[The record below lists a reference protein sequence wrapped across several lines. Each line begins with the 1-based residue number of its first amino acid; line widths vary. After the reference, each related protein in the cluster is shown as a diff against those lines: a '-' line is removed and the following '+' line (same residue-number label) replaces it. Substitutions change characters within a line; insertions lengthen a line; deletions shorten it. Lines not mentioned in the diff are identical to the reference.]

1 MATRLARLRQDL
13 ERLRLKRLQIRHGT
27 GWAGLLNGLAAIL
40 AVAFLADWGL
50 DMSRPQRFILLLL
63 VIGAAVWA
71 FRRFTLPLL
80 KQQEDLLEVALMVE
94 RQQHIDSDLVAALQ
108 FEQPEA
114 VQWGSPQLEQAV
126 VAQVAEL
133 SPRINVA
140 EGLPLESLKRRATG
154 TALVVAALAAGGIL
168 YPDYLTAFLTRML
181 LSDARYPTR
190 TRLLTVSV
198 NGTATLEAGRK
209 TAAQVRSP
217 ISHPVLFEIQ
227 ADRFIPESG
236 SGQVRITSQDGSI
249 STEIPLLK
257 GEAAAAGAARNG
269 LVPEKSA
276 ASTAAERLIAVDH
289 PVMFRGELPRLMDSV
304 SFTVHLGD
312 AISLPVTIEAIPLPV
327 VEVGYE
333 VTPPDYARQAQQPVA
348 DTGLQ
353 RQLAVVEGSSITF
366 RVKCLNKKLAGAALW
381 LGGTEYRLSPRE
393 TAPDEWV
400 LNPAGTPLAA
410 VSKPLEYRLEVT
422 DEQGLSPD
430 VPLRGTIKLRTD
442 HPPRPAVS
450 VRTRKVIPTA
460 APPVN
465 WSASDDFGLSRI
477 ALLVQ
482 VTREDG
488 TVEEKEVE
496 VARTQVE
503 KPLGA
508 SASGTY
514 RLDLPSFRLTKGDE
528 IKLTLAAT
536 DFRGNQEP
544 KKSFS
549 EPIVLQVT
557 DQQGILSG
565 LLETDQES
573 AKQLDAIIR
582 RELGIGD
589 K

>member
-27 GWAGLLNGLAAIL
+27 GWAGLVNALAVIL

-50 DMSRPQRFILLLL
+50 DMSRPQRLILLLL

-80 KQQEDLLEVALMVE
+80 RQHEDLLEVALMVE
-94 RQQHIDSDLVAALQ
+94 RQQRIDSDLVAALQ

-114 VQWGSPQLEQAV
+114 LQWGSPQLEQAV

-140 EGLPLESLKRRATG
+140 EGLPLESLKRRVTG
-154 TALVVAALAAGGIL
+154 ALLVVAVLAGGGVL
-168 YPDYLTAFLTRML
+168 YPDYMAAFLTRML
-181 LSDARYPTR
+181 LGEARYPTR

-209 TAAQVRSP
+209 TAALIRCP
-217 ISHPVLFEIQ
+217 ISHSVVFEVQ

-236 SGQVRITSQDGSI
+236 SGQVRITSQDGSVA
-249 STEIPLLK
+249 TEVPLVKSEAVTGLI
-257 GEAAAAGAARNG
+257 EPDSSLRDASAAAAGR
-269 LVPEKSA
+269 LV
-276 ASTAAERLIAVDH
+276 AVDH

-312 AISLPVTIEAIPLPV
+312 AISLPVVIEAIPLPV
-327 VEVGYE
+327 VEVTYE
-333 VTPPDYARQAQQPVA
+333 VTPPDYARHAHQPA
-348 DTGLQ
+348 SDAGFQ
-353 RQLAVVEGSSITF
+353 RQLAVVEGSSVTF
-366 RVKCLNKKLAGAALW
+366 RVKCINKNLAGAALW
-381 LGGTEYRLSPRE
+381 LGGMEYRLCPHE
-393 TAPDEWV
+393 TALNDWV

-410 VSKPLEYRLEVT
+410 VSKPLEYRLEVA

-442 HPPRPAVS
+442 HPPRLAVS

-465 WSASDDFGLSRI
+465 WSVSDDFGLSRI

-496 VARTQVE
+496 VARTRVE

-508 SASGTY
+508 SAGGTY
-514 RLDLPSFRLTKGDE
+514 RLELPPFRLTKGDE
-528 IKLTLAAT
+528 IKLTLTAT
-536 DFRGNQEP
+536 DFRGGQEP
-544 KKSFS
+544 KRSFS
-549 EPIVLQVT
+549 EPIILQVT